1 MSRQSPLGFAASMA
15 IEVAAVVFIVS
26 LLPRVDLRPKAQ
38 AATGNSIDLP
48 ETEYVSATPMPRRE
62 TSYYQ
67 DRATSTFG
75 KSSMESPLTWRAPP
89 PLASTEPEPR
99 YVEQRLDHAS
109 QQLVNGVGS
118 YVAQAAGD
126 FLGSPS
132 PAASNR
138 VPTLQGSFPTQSS
151 ARSSQMPTQTRS
163 PQMPVQTPQAPAQ
176 PRPWI
181 RY

>member
-15 IEVAAVVFIVS
+15 IEVAAVVFVVS

-38 AATGNSIDLP
+38 AASGNSVDLP
-48 ETEYVSATPMPRRE
+48 ETEFVNATPMPRRE

-67 DRATSTFG
+67 DRATSPAG
-75 KSSMESPLTWRAPP
+75 NSSVESPLTWRAPP
-89 PLASTEPEPR
+89 LLASTEPEPR
-99 YVEQRLDHAS
+99 YVEQRLDRAS

-126 FLGSPS
+126 FLGSSS
-132 PAASNR
+132 PVASDR
-138 VPTLQGSFPTQSS
+138 APLLRGSFPTETS
-151 ARSSQMPTQTRS
+151 ARSPHVPQTRS
-163 PQMPVQTPQAPAQ
+163 SHLPVQTPQAPTQ